1 MHSLTY
7 HSGFSL
13 NVTSLGKPLTSET
26 RLGPRGRLSEALHSS
41 LFTQNSLDW
50 IPACSASAQLL
61 PKQESQLSFLTPLPW
76 SLMHGDCSVLPWR
89 CVTCG
94 PHREKRAKSQP
105 SELRASLAKSNNQ
118 QTKAKTLGSGKLGGP
133 FTSCS
138 MLSEKNRGKVFQGGR
153 SCKDSQLQN
162 HHTTINQDE
171 TVGHWALTVAC
182 G

>member
-41 LFTQNSLDW
+41 LFTQNSLDR
-50 IPACSASAQLL
+50 IPACSASAKAGVTVIFLL
-61 PKQESQLSFLTPLPW
+61 LYLGPWCMETVQSIHEDMSRADCTEKNWQSLSPQ
-76 SLMHGDCSVLPWR
+76 S
-89 CVTCG
+89 
-94 PHREKRAKSQP
+94 
-105 SELRASLAKSNNQ
+105 SEQALQNPTNQ
-118 QTKAKTLGSGKLGGP
+118 QTKDKTLGSWKLGGP

-162 HHTTINQDE
+162 HYTTINQDE

>member
-26 RLGPRGRLSEALHSS
+26 RLGPRGRLSEALHTS

-61 PKQESQLSFLTPLPW
+61 PKQESQLSFWLLYLGPWCMETVQSIHEDMPRADRTEKNWQSLSPL
-76 SLMHGDCSVLPWR
+76 S
-89 CVTCG
+89 
-94 PHREKRAKSQP
+94 
-105 SELRASLAKSNNQ
+105 SEQALQNPTNQ
-118 QTKAKTLGSGKLGGP
+118 HTKDKTLGSWKLGGP